1 MSRQDTFTKEQRI
14 QGIAES
20 LLERMRRN
28 DKHDDTA
35 RRALRNAGNEAG
47 SVISALIQLP
57 GKPLRGNDISD
68 VHRMSLWNG
77 ACELEKYDLLA
88 RLLDAMVSDET
99 TAGNIVDV
107 RTMTNPLIREAVI
120 EVSTRF
126 HWDSSFLTKKIL
138 DAIGNALDMGTQEW
152 SDIVVDLLRANKNGA
167 KKVQLGQELIT
178 LASKRT
184 PIGER
189 LNDTQ
194 LERTHSLLTNI
205 INGGGDLEGD
215 IHGSYLSGSWAQ
227 NQIMKQPRENLTH
240 NGLLAYTLFQW
251 ERNRGHEAV
260 WEQLSELVVEM
271 GGNWRKLLNG
281 PDTTEDVKDRL
292 RRVPGVRRA
301 LLGEHVETSVGLASA
316 PKMKL

>member
-1 MSRQDTFTKEQRI
+1 
-14 QGIAES
+14 
-20 LLERMRRN
+20 
-28 DKHDDTA
+28 
-35 RRALRNAGNEAG
+35 
-47 SVISALIQLP
+47 
-57 GKPLRGNDISD
+57 
-68 VHRMSLWNG
+68 
-77 ACELEKYDLLA
+77 
-88 RLLDAMVSDET
+88 
-99 TAGNIVDV
+99 
-107 RTMTNPLIREAVI
+107 
-120 EVSTRF
+120 
-126 HWDSSFLTKKIL
+126 
-138 DAIGNALDMGTQEW
+138 MGTQEW

-301 LLGEHVETSVGLASA
+301 LLGDCIEPQDHQSHAANPRPVRF
-316 PKMKL
+316 